1 MAQGGAGQQPKPET
15 TFYRT
20 QQGVGFNAR
29 VEPVWH
35 TFNQIEASL
44 GFFDRRRE
52 RKKVEK
58 VIDGINS
65 AVVGQKGNP
74 GGWEKTTGECVAH
87 LRVAK
92 MGLVRE
98 LKTWIKIGTDG
109 QAEGRWPH
117 LHVLRD
123 RPCMLVPVRFS
134 VPLTIDQGN
143 GEEVLPVAS
152 APWVLEELAAI
163 NKKFRIDD
171 TFALKKMV
179 DFMDATDRD
188 IQIYEQRL
196 GSQDG
201 FWPKFAYVLIKKLAD
216 VSAQKALP
224 AIFA

>member
-1 MAQGGAGQQPKPET
+1 MAQAGGAGPKPET

-35 TFNQIEASL
+35 TYSQIEAGL

-58 VIDGINS
+58 VVD
-65 AVVGQKGNP
+65 AVNGAIVGQKGNP
-74 GGWEKTTGECVAH
+74 GGWEKTTGDCVCH

-98 LKTWIKIGTDG
+98 LKAWLKIGLDG
-109 QAEGRWPH
+109 QAESRWPH

-123 RPCMLVPVRFS
+123 RPCLMVPARFS
-134 VPLTIDQGN
+134 VPLSVDAGTGD
-143 GEEVLPVAS
+143 EALPVAS

-163 NKKFRIDD
+163 NKKFRIDE

-188 IQIYEQRL
+188 IAIYEQRL
-196 GSQDG
+196 GAQDG

-216 VSAQKALP
+216 ASVARNLP